1 MKQEHRGRDDFKAD
15 RIIVRNTLYILGE
28 KMSWLRNSPL
38 RTSFSKQRSRNSP
51 PKDADPSA
59 CYDSFCKH
67 WQQTYEIILHSLVRK
82 KDSLKVSFFDYLYIY
97 TRVSYIAVK
106 TDHIVFISSFFFVIF
121 IYSVFKRN
129 NLIAMKFMIKE
140 YSIILCI

>member
-1 MKQEHRGRDDFKAD
+1 MISKLTVSLWG
-15 RIIVRNTLYILGE
+15 TLYILGK

-82 KDSLKVSFFDYLYIY
+82 KASFKVSFFVYLHIYTCVFYTCVLLSKWICFLLLCNFYLY
-97 TRVSYIAVK
+97 S
-106 TDHIVFISSFFFVIF
+106 IF
-121 IYSVFKRN
+121 RCN
-129 NLIAMKFMIKE
+129 NLIIKFMIIKE
-140 YSIILCI
+140 YSIILYIQSIVLILK

>member
-15 RIIVRNTLYILGE
+15 HIIVRNTLYILGK

-82 KDSLKVSFFDYLYIY
+82 KASLKVSFFDYLHIY
-97 TRVSYIAVK
+97 TYVSYIAVK
-106 TDHIVFISSFFFVIF
+106 TEHIVFISSFFCNF
-121 IYSVFKRN
+121 Y
-129 NLIAMKFMIKE
+129 L
-140 YSIILCI
+140 